1 MKVTF
6 FKDVFDKNAPHHVG
20 IMTALDRIKTGQS
33 KTTIEK
39 VRDGDKESKKNLP
52 VVCFSGEFS
61 SRADDALFEHSGLVV
76 LDFDHIDVAQAKS
89 ALATDSH
96 VFSCWTS
103 PSGDGLKALVRIT
116 NPERH
121 RDHFRALRT
130 YFHKQYDLEVDD
142 SGINESRACF
152 ESYDPDLILNPDA
165 KKFGAFATEKSEQVQ
180 EARVGEFTD
189 YMKLNLA
196 CRVVRQADDGQKHAA
211 LLKAAKL
218 VGGYVSAGRIEE
230 EEAVR
235 VLFREICKRD
245 IDSEAAAMT
254 TIRQALEV
262 GKKMPIRE
270 IIDNEQEAQR
280 ELLINDGDM
289 SFISSDD
296 EDFRWIDDY
305 ANGKIPVG
313 LDTGDNKLD
322 EYFRYKKEFVII
334 NGHSNVGKTTMA
346 MYMMVNSA
354 VRHGWKWVVYSSE
367 NRTASLKMALMQ
379 FAVNRAIGDLNYEQR
394 KDAYKW
400 VNDHF
405 TIISNNQVYSYS
417 DILVFLEKIVRQQE
431 CDAVFVDPYNSLKI
445 ELTGNGN
452 SHDYHYQAASE
463 FLTFSTANNVA
474 VWLNMHA
481 VTEAQRR
488 KGDDG
493 LPVAPYAEDTE
504 GGGKFVNRA
513 DCFIT
518 IHRKVQAPDHNVKK
532 TTEVHIRKVRETETG
547 GQPTPID
554 DPITFTM
561 NTSHTAFRINTTGN
575 ELFQSVDKE
584 FDKYKKFN
592 MPSNDL
598 FLNNSDVTSPSEA
611 TKERDFEAEVR

>member
-6 FKDVFDKNAPHHVG
+6 FKDVFDKDAPHHVNV
-20 IMTALDRIKTGQS
+20 MTALDRIKTGQS
-33 KTTIEK
+33 KTTIDA
-39 VRDGDKESKKNLP
+39 VRSGDKDAKKKLP
-52 VVCFSGEFS
+52 VVCFSGEFA
-61 SRADDALFEHSGLVV
+61 SRADDALFEHSGLIV
-76 LDFDHIDVAQAKS
+76 LDFDHIDVDKS
-89 ALATDSH
+89 KSVLATDSY
-96 VFSCWTS
+96 VFGCWVS
-103 PSGDGLKALVRIT
+103 PSGDGLKALVRVT

-130 YFHKQYDLEVDD
+130 YFHKQYDLEVDE

-152 ESYDPDLILNPDA
+152 ESYDPELSLNPDC
-165 KKFGAFATEKSEQVQ
+165 KKFGAFATERSEQVQ
-180 EARVGEFTD
+180 EAKRGEFTD

-196 CRVVRQADDGQKHAA
+196 ARMIRQADDGEKHAA
-211 LLKAAKL
+211 LLKSAKL
-218 VGGYVSAGRIEE
+218 VGGYISAGRIEE

-245 IDSEAAAMT
+245 IDSEQAAMT
-254 TIRQALEV
+254 TIRQAIEV
-262 GKKMPIRE
+262 GKNMPIRE
-270 IIDNEQEAQR
+270 VIDNEQDAQR
-280 ELLINDGDM
+280 DLLINDGDM

-313 LDTGDNKLD
+313 LDTGDDKLD
-322 EYFRYKKEFVII
+322 NYFRYKKEFVIM
-334 NGHSNVGKTTMA
+334 NGHSNVGKTTFA
-346 MYMMVNSA
+346 LYMMVNSA

-367 NRTASLKMALMQ
+367 NRTASLKMSLMQ
-379 FAVNRAIGDLNYEQR
+379 FAVNRKIGDMTYEQR
-394 KDAYKW
+394 RTAYKW
-400 VNDHF
+400 VNEHF
-405 TIISNNQVYSYS
+405 TVISNNQVYSYS

-445 ELTGNGN
+445 ELSGNGN

-463 FLTFSTANNVA
+463 FLTFSNANNVA

-518 IHRKVQAPDHNVKK
+518 IHRKVQAPDHNIKK
-532 TTEVHIRKVRETETG
+532 TTELHIRKVRETETG

-561 NTSHTAFRINTTGN
+561 NTSHTAFRINTTGS
-575 ELFQSVDKE
+575 ELFQGVDKQ
-584 FDKYKKFN
+584 FDKYKQFN
-592 MPSNDL
+592 MPSNSL
-598 FLNNSDVTSPSEA
+598 FLENSAVTSHSEA
-611 TKERDFEAEVR
+611 TKQRNFEEEVR

>member
-6 FKDVFDKNAPHHVG
+6 FKNVFDKNAPHHVSVS
-20 IMTALDRIKTGQS
+20 TALDRIKKGQS
-33 KTTIEK
+33 KTTIDA
-39 VRDGDKESKKNLP
+39 VRSGNKDAKKKLP
-52 VVCFSGEFS
+52 VVCFSGEFA
-61 SRADDALFEHSGLVV
+61 SRADDALFEHSSLLV
-76 LDFDHIDVAQAKS
+76 LDFDHIDVAQAKG
-89 ALATDSH
+89 ALATDDY
-96 VFSCWTS
+96 VYSCWVS
-103 PSGDGLKALVRIT
+103 PSGDGLKALVKVT

-130 YFHKQYDLEVDD
+130 YFHKQYDLEVDE
-142 SGINESRACF
+142 SGVNESRACF
-152 ESYDPDLILNPDA
+152 ESYDPDLILNPESKA
-165 KKFGAFATEKSEQVQ
+165 FGAFASEKSEKPQ
-180 EARVGEFTD
+180 EAKVGEFTD

-196 CRVVRQADDGQKHAA
+196 CRMVRQAEEGEKHAA
-211 LLKAAKL
+211 LLKASKL
-218 VGGYVSAGRIEE
+218 VGGYISAGRLEE

-245 IDSEAAAMT
+245 IDSEDAAMT
-254 TIRQALEV
+254 TIRQAIEV
-262 GKKMPIRE
+262 GKRLPIRAV
-270 IIDNEQEAQR
+270 IDNEQEAQR

-313 LDTGDNKLD
+313 LSTGDDRLD
-322 EYFRYKKEFVII
+322 DFFRYKKEFLIM
-334 NGHSNVGKTTMA
+334 NGHSNVGKTTFA
-346 MYMMVNSA
+346 LYMMVNSA

-367 NRTASLKMALMQ
+367 NRTASLKMSLMQ
-379 FAVNRAIGDLNYEQR
+379 FAVNRRIADMNYDQR
-394 KDAYKW
+394 KAAYKW
-400 VNDHF
+400 VNEHF
-405 TIISNNQVYSYS
+405 TVISNNQVYSYS
-417 DILVFLEKIVRQQE
+417 DIIVFLEKIVRQQD

-445 ELTGNGN
+445 ELTGNGS

-463 FLTFSTANNVA
+463 FLTFSTTNDVA

-493 LPVAPYAEDTE
+493 LPVAPFAEDTE

-518 IHRKVQAPDHNVKK
+518 VHRKVQAPDHNIKK
-532 TTEVHIRKVRETETG
+532 TTELHIRKVRETETG
-547 GQPTPID
+547 GQPTSFD

-561 NTSHTAFRINTTGN
+561 NTAHTAFRINTTGK
-575 ELFQSVDKE
+575 ELFQSIDKE
-584 FDKYKKFN
+584 FDNYEKFN
-592 MPSNDL
+592 MPTNIDFFGKSA
-598 FLNNSDVTSPSEA
+598 VTSHSEA
-611 TKERDFEAEVR
+611 TNEEIFS

>member
-1 MKVTF
+1 
-6 FKDVFDKNAPHHVG
+6 
-20 IMTALDRIKTGQS
+20 
-33 KTTIEK
+33 
-39 VRDGDKESKKNLP
+39 
-52 VVCFSGEFS
+52 
-61 SRADDALFEHSGLVV
+61 
-76 LDFDHIDVAQAKS
+76 
-89 ALATDSH
+89 
-96 VFSCWTS
+96 
-103 PSGDGLKALVRIT
+103 
-116 NPERH
+116 
-121 RDHFRALRT
+121 
-130 YFHKQYDLEVDD
+130 
-142 SGINESRACF
+142 
-152 ESYDPDLILNPDA
+152 
-165 KKFGAFATEKSEQVQ
+165 
-180 EARVGEFTD
+180 
-189 YMKLNLA
+189 
-196 CRVVRQADDGQKHAA
+196 
-211 LLKAAKL
+211 
-218 VGGYVSAGRIEE
+218 
-230 EEAVR
+230 
-235 VLFREICKRD
+235 
-245 IDSEAAAMT
+245 
-254 TIRQALEV
+254 
-262 GKKMPIRE
+262 
-270 IIDNEQEAQR
+270 
-280 ELLINDGDM
+280 
-289 SFISSDD
+289 
-296 EDFRWIDDY
+296 
-305 ANGKIPVG
+305 
-313 LDTGDNKLD
+313 
-322 EYFRYKKEFVII
+322 
-334 NGHSNVGKTTMA
+334 
-346 MYMMVNSA
+346 
-354 VRHGWKWVVYSSE
+354 
-367 NRTASLKMALMQ
+367 MQ

-592 MPSNDL
+592 MPSNEL